1 MCRIIVSLR
10 RLLSQLL
17 RRVGDNRLHGIL
29 MKDRMSARAP
39 SNPADAGRSVR
50 PLDGSDRQI
59 LRELI
64 RDARTSIRSLAER
77 IHISR
82 ASAYAR
88 VDRLVADG
96 VITGFSARIAHERAG
111 LGTSAYV
118 SLSIEQ
124 NSWPEVSGHLARL
137 PYVEHVSRLGADF
150 DVLVLVRA
158 PDNAALRVLVLDRIQ
173 GIPSVQ
179 STRTWLVFDEFEGPG
194 PDWS

>member
-1 MCRIIVSLR
+1 MNG
-10 RLLSQLL
+10 Q
-17 RRVGDNRLHGIL
+17 
-29 MKDRMSARAP
+29 MSTQPPP
-39 SNPADAGRSVR
+39 SPPAAGRSVR
-50 PLDGSDRQI
+50 LLDAPDRQI
-59 LRELI
+59 LSELV
-64 RDARTSIRSLAER
+64 RDARMSIRSLAER
-77 IHISR
+77 VHISR

-88 VDRLVADG
+88 VGRLVADG
-96 VITGFSARIAHERAG
+96 VITGFAARIAHERAG

-124 NSWPEVSGHLARL
+124 NSWGEVSAHLGRL

-173 GIPSVQ
+173 GIPSVR

-194 PDWS
+194 ADWT